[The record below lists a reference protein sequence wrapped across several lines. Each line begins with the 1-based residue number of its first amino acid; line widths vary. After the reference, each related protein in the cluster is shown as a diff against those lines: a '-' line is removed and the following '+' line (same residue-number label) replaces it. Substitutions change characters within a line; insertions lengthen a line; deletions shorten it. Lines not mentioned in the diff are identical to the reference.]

1 MKSIVLRP
9 TFYLFAFFA
18 CAIMT
23 LATGCASGG
32 YKLTRRYASW
42 LNSQQLIIRILLY
55 LFASVIFAITL
66 FIDFVVFNTMDFW
79 EGRISAGDYFFKQDG
94 KNYYVKHEFLPG
106 TNLRRTSIRMTDANG
121 SLLQEAVL
129 TETPN
134 SEIELYIDG
143 KLRTRVRDIHSL
155 PVASIFDKDGN
166 IIDNQVILPVG
177 VAARN

>member
-1 MKSIVLRP
+1 MKSNIMRP
-9 TFYLFAFFA
+9 TFFFFSFLA
-18 CAIMT
+18 CAIMS

-32 YKLTRRYASW
+32 YKLTREYARW

-55 LFASVIFAITL
+55 LFASFIFAITL
-66 FIDFVVFNTMDFW
+66 LVDFVVFNTMDFW

-94 KNYYVKHEFLPG
+94 KNYYVKHELLPG
-106 TNLRRTSIRMTDANG
+106 TNLKRTSIRITDANEQV
-121 SLLQEAVL
+121 LQEAVL

-155 PVASIFDKDGN
+155 PVASVFDKDGN
-166 IIDNQVILPVG
+166 VIDTNYVLPLP